1 MPDFAY
7 TAKTMTG
14 EAIRGVISAGNRRD
28 ALTALSKRSLFP
40 VQVLDGQK
48 AAADWLQSLRP
59 RRRIKAE
66 LLAANLSQLADLL
79 HNGVSLLGAL
89 DVLLA
94 QATQPRWTEVLTD
107 VRTRVVEGSS
117 LDEALAR
124 HPDVF
129 NELTISMVRAGS
141 EGAFLEDALKR
152 TADFME
158 LQEELKGRI
167 TGAMAYPTFLAI
179 AGFVVTVVLV
189 VFFVPKFAELFSQ
202 LEQQGGL
209 PAATVAL
216 LWLSN
221 FLGHYGL
228 LLVGALVALGVWLR
242 AKARTPAG
250 RLVVDRL
257 KLKIPVIG
265 AIFLG
270 SATSRFCRVLGTLL
284 HNGVGLL
291 RALDISR
298 DSTGNAVLARAIR
311 DSAANVTS
319 GDSLSK
325 PLSACGLFPPPVM
338 AMIRVAEESNN
349 LESVLINV
357 ANGIDKKIER
367 QLDIMVRLVEPVMLM
382 VMGTVIMFVLVA
394 LLMPVFDMSA
404 TMK

>member
-1 MPDFAY
+1 MAEFTRNP
-7 TAKTMTG
+7 G
-14 EAIRGVISAGNRRD
+14 RSAG
-28 ALTALSKRSLFP
+28 TH
-40 VQVLDGQK
+40 
-48 AAADWLQSLRP
+48 P
-59 RRRIKAE
+59 RRGRV
-66 LLAANLSQLADLL
+66 S
-79 HNGVSLLGAL
+79 GVPG
-89 DVLLA
+89 
-94 QATQPRWTEVLTD
+94 
-107 VRTRVVEGSS
+107 VVGS
-117 LDEALAR
+117 
-124 HPDVF
+124 
-129 NELTISMVRAGS
+129 I
-141 EGAFLEDALKR
+141 
-152 TADFME
+152 
-158 LQEELKGRI
+158 
-167 TGAMAYPTFLAI
+167 
-179 AGFVVTVVLV
+179 VVTVVLV

-228 LLVGALVALGVWLR
+228 LLVGVLVALGVWLR

-257 KLKIPVIG
+257 KLKLPVIG

-284 HNGVGLL
+284 HNGVGLS
-291 RALDISR
+291 ALDISR

-367 QLDIMVRLVEPVMLM
+367 QLDIMGRLVQP
-382 VMGTVIMFVLVA
+382 
-394 LLMPVFDMSA
+394 
-404 TMK
+404 

>member
-1 MPDFAY
+1 
-7 TAKTMTG
+7 MTG
-14 EAIRGVISAGNRRD
+14 EAVRGVISAGTRRD
-28 ALTALSKRSLFP
+28 ALAALTQRSLFP
-40 VQVLDGQK
+40 VQV
-48 AAADWLQSLRP
+48 ADAKRTAGAWLKSLLP
-59 RRRIKAE
+59 KRRIKAE
-66 LLAANLSQLADLL
+66 ILAANLSQLADLL

-94 QATQPRWTEVLTD
+94 QATHPGWAAVLSD

-158 LQEELKGRI
+158 LQEELKGRV
-167 TGAMAYPTFLAI
+167 TGAMAYPTFLAV

-209 PAATVAL
+209 PAATVVL
-216 LWLSN
+216 LWLSD
-221 FLGHYGL
+221 FLGHYG
-228 LLVGALVALGVWLR
+228 VVVAGALVAAGVWLR
-242 AKARTPAG
+242 TRARTPRG
-250 RLVVDRL
+250 RLLVDRVKL
-257 KLKIPVIG
+257 KLPVIG
-265 AIFLG
+265 GIFL
-270 SATSRFCRVLGTLL
+270 STATSRFCRVLGTLL
-284 HNGVGLL
+284 RNGVGLL
-291 RALDISR
+291 RALEISR
-298 DSTGNAVLARAIR
+298 DSTGNLVLARAIG

-319 GDSLSK
+319 GDTLSK
-325 PLSACGLFPPPVM
+325 PLSACGLFPAPVM

-357 ANGIDKKIER
+357 ADGIDKKTQR
-367 QLDIMVRLVEPVMLM
+367 QLDIMVRLVEPTMLM

>member
-1 MPDFAY
+1 M
-7 TAKTMTG
+7 
-14 EAIRGVISAGNRRD
+14 
-28 ALTALSKRSLFP
+28 
-40 VQVLDGQK
+40 
-48 AAADWLQSLRP
+48 
-59 RRRIKAE
+59 
-66 LLAANLSQLADLL
+66 
-79 HNGVSLLGAL
+79 
-89 DVLLA
+89 
-94 QATQPRWTEVLTD
+94 
-107 VRTRVVEGSS
+107 
-117 LDEALAR
+117 
-124 HPDVF
+124 
-129 NELTISMVRAGS
+129 
-141 EGAFLEDALKR
+141 EDALKR

-167 TGAMAYPTFLAI
+167 TGAMAYPSFLAV

-189 VFFVPKFAELFSQ
+189 VFFVPKFAELFTQ

-209 PAATVAL
+209 PTATVVL
-216 LWLSN
+216 LWLSD

-228 LLVGALVALGVWLR
+228 ILIGVLVGLGVWLQG
-242 AKARTPAG
+242 KARTPRG
-250 RLVVDRL
+250 RLFVDRMKL
-257 KLKIPVIG
+257 KLPVLG

-270 SATSRFCRVLGTLL
+270 TATSRFCRVLGTLL

-291 RALDISR
+291 RALEISR
-298 DSTGNAVLARAIR
+298 DSTGNAVLAQAIR

-325 PLSACGLFPPPVM
+325 PLSACGLFPGPVM

-357 ANGIDKKIER
+357 ADGIDKKIER

-404 TMK
+404 HDEVTARKQTASNVKPIFNPNVPKHQAVMEPARHGTHNRVPRNERNDRCKNPSTNAGPRGPASR